1 MANATVIMSEF
12 PAGLLEWSGHR
23 SGGVRKPF
31 YDLSGRPCKD
41 VIRTPL
47 LERTKEWAIKI
58 VAGEVGTA
66 RTLFLVGGP
75 GNGKTETVEQLLVQ
89 FDQALGLGGGLLS
102 RFETQFK
109 GHEATATPRLVAVEI
124 GDTATPGA
132 ISKIVVVQDASMT
145 DPARPNRS
153 PPQLLVEDVVAQLAE
168 GHEAVFLACVNRGIL
183 DDALIEANATGQ
195 SKAHKF
201 LEAIVNSIELR
212 ANPVACWPLE
222 GYPSVAV
229 WPMDMESLLHDPSGN
244 LLASPAGEVLEKSLV
259 AEKWPKEGEC
269 PAGNR
274 CPFCGSAELLRLEER
289 RAAFLQMLRWNELA
303 TGKRWSFRDLFSLYS
318 YLLAG
323 TAREHAGRVADPCRW
338 AADVYQDSIGS
349 VAAPSA
355 ARLRAPFILVSA
367 LYQHAAFNRWQRPAK
382 LALRKDIHELGLQQD
397 AGIMGLFH
405 FLTGTRDHSVPPTLS
420 KQLDAINETL
430 DPAMADPLD
439 KILLSTRDI
448 ELGRDIDARFSHS
461 VKEGLEQCKRLL
473 HPLEVDVLDRLAQ
486 SDERLSDSTVRKA
499 RPAAA
504 KRLQN
509 LVRDFSCRLVR
520 RSLGVGHAVVKD
532 RIALQEYQQ
541 IVEGSAEPIHRAVRK
556 VEGLLNHRDRFIVT
570 LNSTFG
576 QPALPPS
583 RRAILSTG
591 KQRVR
596 AMDYDETGR
605 PGSVL
610 PFLRIGNAKDA
621 QALPLTFEL
630 FRAVRDLEQGLLPA
644 SLPRPVVAL
653 LDTSRA
659 KLAGYLVRDEDSL
672 EDSEI
677 QLGTMGTTV
686 RRELKQFVVSRP
698 DWQ

>member
-1 MANATVIMSEF
+1 MSEF

-31 YDLSGRPCKD
+31 YDLSGRPCRD

-47 LERTKEWAIKI
+47 LERTKEWAVKL

-66 RTLFLVGGP
+66 RALFLVGGP

-89 FDQALGLGGGLLS
+89 FDHALGLGGQLLR
-102 RFETQFK
+102 RFETEFK
-109 GHEATATPRLVAVEI
+109 GDQSTASPRLVQVEV
-124 GDTATPGA
+124 GDVTSPGK
-132 ISKIVVVQDASMT
+132 ISRIVVVQDASMT
-145 DPARPNRS
+145 DSERPGVS

-168 GHEAVFLACVNRGIL
+168 CHDAVYVACVNRGIL
-183 DDALIEANATGQ
+183 DDALIEASVTRQ

-201 LEAIVNSIELR
+201 LETVVSSIELR
-212 ANPVACWPLE
+212 ANPVPCWPLD

-229 WPMDMESLLHDPSGN
+229 WPMDMESLLHDPSGS
-244 LLASPAGEVLEKSLV
+244 LLASPAGQVLEKSLV
-259 AEKWPKEGEC
+259 AEKWPREREC
-269 PAGNR
+269 TAGNR
-274 CPFCGSAELLRLEER
+274 CPFCGSAELLRRDER
-289 RAAFLQMLRWNELA
+289 RAAFLQVLRWNELA

-323 TAREHAGRVADPCRW
+323 TAREHAGKVTDPCRW
-338 AADVYQDSIGS
+338 AADVYQDSLAS
-349 VAAPSA
+349 VASPSP
-355 ARLRAPFILVSA
+355 ARLRAPFILASA
-367 LYQHAAFNRWQRPAK
+367 LYHHAAFNRWQRPAR
-382 LALRKDIHELGLQQD
+382 LALRKDIQELGLQQD
-397 AGIMGLFH
+397 AGIMGLYH
-405 FLTGTRDHSVPPTLS
+405 FLTGARDNSVPPTLS
-420 KQLDAINETL
+420 KQLEVINETL
-430 DPAMADPLD
+430 DPALADPSD
-439 KILLSTRDI
+439 KITLSTREVD
-448 ELGRDIDARFSHS
+448 LGRDIDARFSQS
-461 VKEGLEQCKRLL
+461 VREGLEQCRRQL
-473 HPLEVDVLDRLAQ
+473 HPLEFDVLERLALT
-486 SDERLSDSTVRKA
+486 DERLSDSAVRQS

-532 RIALQEYQQ
+532 RTALQEYQQ

-576 QPALPPS
+576 QPTLSPS
-583 RRAILSTG
+583 RRAVLSSG

-596 AMDYDETGR
+596 AMDYDATGR
-605 PGSVL
+605 PSSVL
-610 PFLRIGNAKDA
+610 PFLRIGNARDG
-621 QALPLTFEL
+621 QTLPLTFEL
-630 FRAVRDLEQGLLPA
+630 FRAVRDLELGLLPA

-677 QLGTMGTTV
+677 QLGTTGTTV
-686 RRELKQFVVSRP
+686 RRELNQFVVTRP
-698 DWQ
+698 GRK